1 MLSRDPDFFASFAP
15 LRAKNLAQRRKERKE
30 KRQDGLFLM
39 EPPPAGTQVFAVRS
53 LPKG

>member
-15 LRAKNLAQRRKERKE
+15 LRAKNLAPRRKERQE

-39 EPPPAGTQVFAVRS
+39 EPYPAGTPDFAGE
-53 LPKG
+53 LLLD